1 MKRARGRSR
10 IVPVAI
16 ALAASTVL
24 WASAAGAAPDGSA
37 KPLVQSAAVAA
48 RHIALSKASGAEL
61 RSLGVPAKG
70 SYGFLLKLG
79 TEATARAYN
88 ANLARGRTAAGM
100 AAQNQLA
107 TVRAAQSRVIA
118 ALPSASHVL
127 YETHAVLA
135 GVAVYTK
142 VANLAALQRIAGV
155 TAVYPIAPKTP
166 SLSYSVQLVRAPQV
180 WATAPY
186 NDTGAN
192 STIAIIDTGVDYTH
206 ADLGGP
212 GTTAAYQAALASD
225 TSAPTYPDPRGKILG
240 GYDFVGDA
248 YDAGD
253 PNHTTPAPDPNPLDC
268 DGHGTHVA
276 GIAAGYGENFSD
288 GSTYTGGYGALPTD
302 FATYQSMFRIGP
314 GMAPM
319 AKLYAYK
326 VFGCSGSTDVITA
339 AIDRAAD
346 PNGDGSTADH
356 VDVINMSLG
365 GDFAS
370 PQDADSVAAN
380 AASQLGIS
388 VVAAAGNAGDLYD
401 AEGSPGNATR
411 VVSVANSVDAYSQI
425 DTLHATVNG
434 APQSYGAQ
442 RSADY
447 AWASKPDLSG
457 SVVRLTDTSNLDGC
471 DPITQ
476 SLTGKVVFLEWT
488 DDSATRRCGSAARS
502 KNAEDAGAT
511 GVILGED
518 EETFAAGIAGSATI
532 PVVQVVKSAADGIRT
547 ALQAGQT
554 VTVSGTTA
562 GNFPQLISG
571 NDDEVNSSSSRGIGD
586 PGNLKPD
593 VTGVGTSIF
602 SASMGTGDQGI
613 SFTGTSMASPEVAG
627 LAALV
632 HSEHTGW
639 TAEEVKADIMNT
651 ADQDLFTGASHSGTR
666 YAPNRVGAGRI
677 DAKAALDNQVL
688 AYVADDPGAVG
699 VSFGMVDAASPT
711 TLTKTIDVV
720 NKGGSSATYTVSYDA
735 ITQLAGADYTVSPSS
750 VTVGAGE
757 TKTVTVTLTVTPASL
772 TKPIDP
778 TVARTQDTLARDYV
792 ADASGRVLFT
802 SAGLPTLRVPVYAAP
817 RPVSAMTEPST
828 LHLPNG
834 RIATG
839 LLPLSGTELSQ
850 GTGPTAITSLVAGF
864 ELQATSGSLPACGG
878 SVTTSCIHA
887 SDERAADLKYVGT
900 TSDAPQLASLGADPL
915 TDGLAYFAITTQGPW
930 RTPASSNEYEIYIDS
945 NGDGTPD
952 AVLLNDR
959 LPDTDVFVSVLVDPS
974 TGDVLDVEAIDD
986 RLGDT
991 DAAVFGSDTMV
1002 LPVAIAAIPGL
1013 SAANSRITYGVVTF
1027 STFAADPTD
1036 SVGFTSNFDLDGTL
1050 SMDVLHPG
1058 LAVYGSYT
1066 GAGSPLLYRDQSG
1079 KAVQVRRDSVAYAAD
1094 HGQGALIVHFQNAV
1108 GSKAQVVDIG
1118 HTLTVTRGGFGGGT
1132 VTSSPAGVKCGPTC
1146 VGSFATGSSVK
1157 LTAKA
1162 SPVSMFAHWSG
1173 GGCSKAG
1180 ACHVTLNTDV
1190 AVTAVFNRDKTKP
1203 KVTLVR
1209 VKAHH
1214 RARTARVRFR
1224 GTDPSHGS
1232 KGLRFKCKLDRKRFA
1247 RCRSPKLYKHLRH
1260 GKHVIQVKAIDKA
1273 GNVSKPVKR
1282 KFRV

>member
-1 MKRARGRSR
+1 MKRAGGTTRL
-10 IVPVAI
+10 VAVAI
-16 ALAASTVL
+16 ALGASAVL
-24 WASAAGAAPDGSA
+24 WGSAAGAAPDGSA
-37 KPLVQSAAVAA
+37 KPLVPSAAVPAH
-48 RHIALSKASGAEL
+48 HISLSKASGAEL
-61 RSLGVPAKG
+61 RSLGVPAEG

-79 TEATARAYN
+79 IEGTARAYD
-88 ANLARGRTAAGM
+88 AKLSLGRTAART

-107 TVRAAQSRVIA
+107 TVRAAESRVIA

-127 YETHAVLA
+127 YQTHAVLA

-142 VANLAALQRIAGV
+142 VTDLAALERIAGV
-155 TAVYPIAPKTP
+155 QAVYPIAPKTP
-166 SLSYSVQLVRAPQV
+166 SLSYSVQLVHAPQV
-180 WATAPY
+180 WSTY
-186 NDTGAN
+186 SNVGAN
-192 STIAIIDTGVDYTH
+192 STIAIIDTGIDYTH

-212 GTTAAYQAALASD
+212 GTTAAYQTALASD
-225 TSAPTYPDPRGKILG
+225 TTAPTYPDPNKVLG

-276 GIAAGYGENFSD
+276 GIAAGYGENPD
-288 GSTYTGGYGALPTD
+288 GTTFTGNYGTLPTD
-302 FATYQSMFRIGP
+302 FASYQALFRIGP
-314 GMAPM
+314 GMAPL

-326 VFGCSGSTDVITA
+326 VFGCAGSTDLITA
-339 AIDRAAD
+339 AIDKAAD
-346 PNGDGSTADH
+346 PNGDGNPSDH

-370 PQDADSVAAN
+370 PEDADSVAAN

-411 VVSVANSVDAYSQI
+411 VISVANSVDAYSQI
-425 DTLHATVNG
+425 DTLHVNVNG

-447 AWASKPDLSG
+447 AWASKPDLTG
-457 SVVRLTDTSNLDGC
+457 SVVRLTATSNLDGC

-488 DDSATRRCGSAARS
+488 DDSSTRRCGSAARS
-502 KNAEDAGAT
+502 QNAANAGAI

-532 PVVQVVKSAADGIRT
+532 PVVQVVKSAADAIRT
-547 ALQAGQT
+547 ALQSNQP
-554 VTVSGTTA
+554 VTVGGTSG
-562 GNFPQLISG
+562 GDFSQLIPA

-586 PGNLKPD
+586 AGNVKPD

-602 SASMGTGDQGI
+602 SSAMGTGDQGI
-613 SFTGTSMASPEVAG
+613 AFTGTSMASPEVAG

-632 HSEHTGW
+632 HSEHAGW
-639 TAEEVKADIMNT
+639 TAEEIKADIMNT

-688 AYVADDPGAVG
+688 AFVADDPGAVG
-699 VSFGMVDAASPT
+699 VSFGTVATASPT
-711 TLTKTIDVV
+711 TLTKTIDIE
-720 NKGGSSATYTVSYDA
+720 NKGGSAATYAVSYDA
-735 ITQLAGADYTVSPSS
+735 ITQLSGAAYTVSPSS
-750 VTVGAGE
+750 VSVGAGE
-757 TKTVTVTLTVTPASL
+757 TKTVTVTLSVTPSLL
-772 TKPIDP
+772 TKTIDP
-778 TVARTQDTLARDYV
+778 TVARTQDALARDYV
-792 ADASGRVLFT
+792 ADASGRILFT
-802 SAGLPTLRVPVYAAP
+802 SAGLPTLRVPVYSAP
-817 RPVSAMTEPST
+817 RPVSAMTQPST
-828 LHLPNG
+828 LQMPNG
-834 RIATG
+834 RIAAG
-839 LLPLSGTELSQ
+839 LLPLSGTALSQ
-850 GTGPTAITSLVAGF
+850 GSGLTAISSLMAGF
-864 ELQATSGSLPACGG
+864 ELQATSGALPACGG
-878 SVTTSCIHA
+878 AVTTGCIHA

-900 TSDAPQLASLGADPL
+900 TSDAPQLTALGANPL
-915 TDGLAYFAITTQGPW
+915 TDGLAYFSITTQGPW
-930 RTPASSNEYEIYIDS
+930 RTPASSTEYEIYIDS

-959 LPDTDVFVSVLVDPS
+959 LPDTDVFVSVLVDPR
-974 TGDVLDVEAIDD
+974 TDDVLDVEAIDD

-1002 LPVAIAAIPGL
+1002 LPVAIAAIPGV
-1013 SAANSRITYGVVTF
+1013 SATNSRITYGVVTF

-1066 GAGSPLLYRDQSG
+1066 GIGSPLLYLDQPG
-1079 KAVQVRRDSVAYAAD
+1079 KAVQVRRDSAAYATD
-1094 HGQGALIVHFQNAV
+1094 HGQGALIVHFQNTV

-1118 HTLTVTRGGFGGGT
+1118 HTLTVTRGGFGGGS
-1132 VTSSPAGVKCGPTC
+1132 VTSSPAGVKCGSTC
-1146 VGSFATGSSVK
+1146 VGAFATGTAVT
-1157 LTAKA
+1157 LAAKA
-1162 SPVSMFAHWSG
+1162 SPVSTFAHWSG

-1180 ACHVTLNTDV
+1180 KCHVTLNSDV
-1190 AVTAVFNRDKTKP
+1190 SVTAVFNRDRTKP
-1203 KVTLVR
+1203 RVTLVK
-1209 VKAHH
+1209 VKANH

-1224 GTDPSHGS
+1224 GTDPAHGS
-1232 KGLRFKCKLDRKRFA
+1232 KGLRFKCKLDRKRF
-1247 RCRSPKLYKHLRH
+1247 RSCRSRKLYKHLRH
-1260 GKHVIQVKAIDKA
+1260 GRHVIQVKAIDKA